1 MQIVCYSILYRNGS
15 DILPQIVLNFNQ
27 NEIKD
32 MRQYYKTQLTE
43 TPIGA
48 LFRAKTDHCVITGYR
63 SGKVLFQGARPD
75 IEFNKWEQTSKQT
88 SIHEQTKRNKSFFE
102 PPDTLYSSFHIG
114 SDEAGTGDYFGPIT
128 VGATYVTPESITNLK
143 KIGVK
148 DSKALSDNHIQELA
162 AEIMSLKIPYAL
174 LVLPN
179 EKYNTLQKQG
189 WTQGKMK
196 AMLHHH
202 AIQKLLRRIV
212 NQPLNGI
219 LIDQFCEPSIYKR
232 HLNSEHEA
240 IQNNLY
246 FKTKAESHSIAVAAG
261 SILAR
266 TRFLQAMEDLS
277 ANAGMTLP
285 KGASQKVDRVIAVI
299 KQKYGS
305 DYLDTCAKVH
315 FANTHKANAYL

>member
-1 MQIVCYSILYRNGS
+1 MKPIIWEIVIHNKLFQCMQIVCYSILYRNGS
-15 DILPQIVLNFNQ
+15 DILPQIVLKFNQ

-162 AEIMSLKIPYAL
+162 AEIMSLKIPYPL

-179 EKYNTLQKQG
+179 EKYHTLHNQG
-189 WTQGKMK
+189 WTQGKRK
-196 AMLHHH
+196 GPLHHP
-202 AIQKLLRRIV
+202 ASENLFRRIV
-212 NQPLNGI
+212 NQPWSETV
-219 LIDQFCEPSIYKR
+219 IDQFCEPPIYNR
-232 HLNSEHEA
+232 PPNSGHEPLPTNRQFNTQA
-240 IQNNLY
+240 P
-246 FKTKAESHSIAVAAG
+246 AHSIPVAAG
-261 SILAR
+261 SIRAR
-266 TRFLQAMEDLS
+266 RPVVQ
-277 ANAGMTLP
+277 GMRGL
-285 KGASQKVDRVIAVI
+285 
-299 KQKYGS
+299 
-305 DYLDTCAKVH
+305 
-315 FANTHKANAYL
+315 